1 MGIHRKVAAL
11 AVVLAVCAAAGATWS
26 EAQKNESTYVWSVRD
41 EAALRS
47 VFTELGDDVDALEP
61 EHSLVLVPVA
71 DWQFDAEY
79 TFDIDGPGGYPAM
92 TASGLATGMET
103 DDGFT
108 LVTGALSGE
117 AEIGGGDCSIKVSV
131 EFDQDSARLCG
142 GIAVTPKLS
151 GEPAVVVL
159 GEPTSPELADRA

>member
-71 DWQFDAEY
+71 DWQFDAE
-79 TFDIDGPGGYPAM
+79 
-92 TASGLATGMET
+92 
-103 DDGFT
+103 
-108 LVTGALSGE
+108 
-117 AEIGGGDCSIKVSV
+117 
-131 EFDQDSARLCG
+131 
-142 GIAVTPKLS
+142 
-151 GEPAVVVL
+151 
-159 GEPTSPELADRA
+159 